1 MITRD
6 KEEDRETLKGESWRS
21 VEKKEKNSN
30 LVYSRCSI
38 IADDRKRMKYN
49 LQQS

>member
-21 VEKKEKNSN
+21 VEKE
-30 LVYSRCSI
+30 
-38 IADDRKRMKYN
+38 RKK
-49 LQQS
+49 